1 MKAIIKKEK
10 EQTDRISIAEN
21 EIRVTTWEKVIILSH
36 SLKKNTLEID
46 TKTDQ
51 EIKITFS
58 GFIENVSPDCLEKEE
73 IWIKTVKYKA
83 L

>member
-1 MKAIIKKEK
+1 MKTIIKREK

-21 EIRVTTWEKVIILSH
+21 EIRITTWEKVMFLSH
-36 SLKKNTLEID
+36 CFKKNTLKID
-46 TKTDQ
+46 FRAGK
-51 EIKITFS
+51 EMMITFF
-58 GFIENVSPDCLEKEE
+58 GCIEDVAPDYQEKDE

>member
-36 SLKKNTLEID
+36 SFKKNTLEID

-58 GFIENVSPDCLEKEE
+58 GFIEDVAPDCLEKNE

>member
-1 MKAIIKKEK
+1 MKTIIKKEK

-21 EIRVTTWEKVIILSH
+21 EIRVTTWEKAIILSH
-36 SLKKNTLEID
+36 CLKKNTLEID
-46 TKTDQ
+46 TKTGQ

>member
-1 MKAIIKKEK
+1 MKTIIKKEK
-10 EQTDRISIAEN
+10 EQTDCISIAEN
-21 EIRVTTWEKVIILSH
+21 EIRVTTWEKAIILSH
-36 SLKKNTLEID
+36 CFKKNTLEID

-58 GFIENVSPDCLEKEE
+58 GLIGDLAPDCLEKNE